1 MLDNKHRSRWVW
13 PMARLCLRF
22 QGRRRARGRTTKAL
36 SAFAGFL
43 NERWLASDE
52 IGRNVGETDAIGRHR
67 STQATQRSD
76 ARMTPHDATTHAVT
90 QNGTDLQG
98 GRASL
103 IPLWLT
109 QVALALM
116 FLMAGGSKLAG
127 VPAMVSLFDAIGLG
141 QWFRYVTG
149 VIEVTSGIALL
160 VPSAAIFGALLLIPT
175 MLGAIVINVFIIPGS
190 PVLPFLLLLGAA
202 AVAWARRLSLRM
214 F

>member
-1 MLDNKHRSRWVW
+1 MIAND
-13 PMARLCLRF
+13 PAT
-22 QGRRRARGRTTKAL
+22 RAETQKAP
-36 SAFAGFL
+36 
-43 NERWLASDE
+43 N
-52 IGRNVGETDAIGRHR
+52 
-67 STQATQRSD
+67 TQR
-76 ARMTPHDATTHAVT
+76 
-90 QNGTDLQG
+90 

-103 IPLWLT
+103 IALWLT

-175 MLGAIVINVFIIPGS
+175 MLGAIVTNVFVVPGS
-190 PVLPFLLLLGAA
+190 PLPPLLLLLGAA
-202 AVAWARRLSLRM
+202 AVAWARRHQLRM

>member
-1 MLDNKHRSRWVW
+1 MIPNDVAASGVSRS
-13 PMARLCLRF
+13 
-22 QGRRRARGRTTKAL
+22 
-36 SAFAGFL
+36 
-43 NERWLASDE
+43 
-52 IGRNVGETDAIGRHR
+52 
-67 STQATQRSD
+67 
-76 ARMTPHDATTHAVT
+76 
-90 QNGTDLQG
+90 GTDLQR

-103 IPLWLT
+103 IALWLT

-175 MLGAIVINVFIIPGS
+175 MLGAIVVNLFVVPAS
-190 PVLPFLLLLGAA
+190 PVMPLLLLVGAT
-202 AVAWARRLSLRM
+202 AVAFARRHQLRRQD
-214 F
+214 